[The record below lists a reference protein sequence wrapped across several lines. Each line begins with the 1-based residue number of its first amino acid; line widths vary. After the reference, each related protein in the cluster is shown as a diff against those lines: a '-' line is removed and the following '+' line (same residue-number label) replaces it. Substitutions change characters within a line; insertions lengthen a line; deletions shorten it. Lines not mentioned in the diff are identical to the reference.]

1 MINHLNA
8 IYLPLLVPLLVLTG
22 CFNLSREEPPQRH
35 YVLGESQLEA
45 NPAPAERLT
54 GLSVGLR
61 RVQVAEY
68 LNTPLVV
75 VRHGAHAIRF
85 SEFHRWGEG
94 LGGGINRAVASH
106 LTTRAAFETI
116 NVVPWPPQ
124 TRHDYLIQIHLLR
137 FEGQVASAN
146 AAEGAAYL
154 LATWEIVDPQD
165 GAVLARGTTDYQG
178 DTWEAGDFD
187 ALVTLLEVGVRE
199 LSDDLLAS
207 LEELTAP

>member
-1 MINHLNA
+1 MTNPIK
-8 IYLPLLVPLLVLTG
+8 ITYLPLLLPLLFLTG
-22 CFNLSREEPPQRH
+22 CFSLSREEPPQQH
-35 YVLGESQLEA
+35 YVLGESQLQD
-45 NPAPAERLT
+45 NRAPAESLA

-75 VRHGAHAIRF
+75 VRQGAHAIRF

-94 LGGGINRAVASH
+94 LGGGVNRAVARH

-116 NVVPWPPQ
+116 NVVPWAPQ

-137 FEGQVASAN
+137 FEGQVSSSSAS
-146 AAEGAAYL
+146 EGAAYL
-154 LATWEIVDPQD
+154 LATWEIIDPQD

-178 DTWEAGDFD
+178 GTWAVGDYD
-187 ALVTLLEVGVRE
+187 ALVTLLDVGVGE
-199 LSDDLLAS
+199 LSDDLVAS
-207 LEELTAP
+207 LVGLATP